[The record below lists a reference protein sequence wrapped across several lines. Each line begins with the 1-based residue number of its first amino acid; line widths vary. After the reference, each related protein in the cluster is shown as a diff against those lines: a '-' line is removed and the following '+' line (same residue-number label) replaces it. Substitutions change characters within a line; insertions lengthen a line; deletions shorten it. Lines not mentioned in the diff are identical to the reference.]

1 MKNIAILLAISS
13 IVSMLLIAYLNI
25 DQIKA
30 NPFTV
35 IVPGLLGIIFLIIFI
50 KNHKKIQL

>member
-35 IVPGLLGIIFLIIFI
+35 IIPGLLGIIFLITFI